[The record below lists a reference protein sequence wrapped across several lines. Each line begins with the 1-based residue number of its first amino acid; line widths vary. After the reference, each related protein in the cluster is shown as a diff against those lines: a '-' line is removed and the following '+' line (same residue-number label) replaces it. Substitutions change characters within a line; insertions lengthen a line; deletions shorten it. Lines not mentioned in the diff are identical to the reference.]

1 MNRLELDMFQIQY
14 YNNSSISTMQPT
26 VRFND
31 ISILRVSAM
40 LMVVFYHCL
49 CPYSIWDGTD
59 FYIGF
64 HVPIWDVVDGMLAQI
79 HLPIFFLISG
89 YLYGYKRN
97 LGGYSDNV
105 KFVKDKTLRV
115 LVPYTIVGLFL
126 CLLQDRDISQMLNGI
141 SHLWFLMTIFE
152 CYVLGMLVDTVLKMQ
167 ERKVQ
172 IVMGGLVLFIVLI
185 PYRIPVMQFLC
196 LSNIIKYFPFY
207 MLGML
212 ASKMNFRKYT
222 KYKAKTLVLIIILL
236 LFFALQQVYV
246 KKTLITMLL
255 GVSIVSFIFIYARCL
270 NIPKLPSWVTSLDKC
285 SMGIYIVHH
294 IVIQEMNPCFPFH
307 ELAVNHYYA
316 YPIFQFF
323 IVTGVSWLFV
333 AVCQNLKY
341 SKYILG

>member
-1 MNRLELDMFQIQY
+1 MNFIGNRNFRAGPQTSLEGFICPQ
-14 YNNSSISTMQPT
+14 NSDKQQKIK
-26 VRFND
+26 
-31 ISILRVSAM
+31 
-40 LMVVFYHCL
+40 VFGR
-49 CPYSIWDGTD
+49 S
-59 FYIGF
+59 
-64 HVPIWDVVDGMLAQI
+64 
-79 HLPIFFLISG
+79 
-89 YLYGYKRN
+89 
-97 LGGYSDNV
+97 GGYSNNV

-115 LVPYTIVGLFL
+115 LAPYAIVGLFL

-152 CYVLGMLVDTVLKMQ
+152 CYVLGKLVDTVLRMQ
-167 ERKVQ
+167 EGKVQ
-172 IVMGGLVLFIVLI
+172 LVIGGLVLFIVLI
-185 PYRIPVMQFLC
+185 PYRIPEMQFLC

-212 ASKMNFRKYT
+212 ASKMNFGMYT

-236 LFFALQQVYV
+236 LFFALQQVYI
-246 KKTLITMLL
+246 KKTPITMLL
-255 GVSIVSFIFIYARCL
+255 GVSIVSFIFIYARCS
-270 NIPKLPSWVTSLDKC
+270 NIPKLPSWVKSLDKC

-307 ELAVNHYYA
+307 KLAVNYYYA

-323 IVTGVSWLFV
+323 IVTGVSWFFV